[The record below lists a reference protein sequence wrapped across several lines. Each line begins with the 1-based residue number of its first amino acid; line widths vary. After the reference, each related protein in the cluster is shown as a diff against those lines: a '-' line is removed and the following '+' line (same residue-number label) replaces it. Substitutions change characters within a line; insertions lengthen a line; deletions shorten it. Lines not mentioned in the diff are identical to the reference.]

1 MKGTLAVTGTTTA
14 TGGLTVGSGGTV
26 VTNLRHGN
34 ATLVAGTVTVTDTA
48 ITANS
53 RIQVNR
59 FTDGGTLGDSYSV
72 TRSAGASFTITSK
85 TANATQTLNT
95 SVITYLIIEP

>member
-1 MKGTLAVTGTTTA
+1 LSIAVAGASTFG
-14 TGGLTVGSGGTV
+14 GGTSIAKI
-26 VTNLRHGN
+26 RHGN

-85 TANATQTLNT
+85 TANVTQTLDT
-95 SVITYLIIEP
+95 SVVTYIIIEP